1 MVSSSIYVQ
10 IIYRISYVIYHL
22 SNIIYPSFVYMSIIL
37 HKTPPSPSKFD
48 PPDRRSCST
57 QKVAP
62 WQLANEKNRNG
73 TGDDPKVST
82 KELLRFSIFHIK
94 NSSIKDS
101 NWSPWGFP
109 NVSREK
115 IVSRIFRIWIR
126 CCVQGLE
133 GEIPMLQARVAICR
147 VDPSWMVIPNDFLLL
162 VTKQKPWGCEDHIVF
177 SAKKTRAGFYL
188 FYIFR
193 HWNRNQILVP
203 SWTFSEAKR
212 DAF

>member
-1 MVSSSIYVQ
+1 MSSI
-10 IIYRISYVIYHL
+10 IYQISYILHL
-22 SNIIYPSFVYMSIIL
+22 STCQSFSTKL
-37 HKTPPSPSKFD
+37 PHPLRSLTPPH
-48 PPDRRSCST
+48 RRSCST

-133 GEIPMLQARVAICR
+133 GEIPMLQARVAIC
-147 VDPSWMVIPNDFLLL
+147 SWSIPEWLFLM
-162 VTKQKPWGCEDHIVF
+162 
-177 SAKKTRAGFYL
+177 
-188 FYIFR
+188 
-193 HWNRNQILVP
+193 
-203 SWTFSEAKR
+203 TFCC
-212 DAF
+212 